1 MNALLKLTVSSPA
14 AGYEYY
20 TYIIIFFLYF
30 LMQYL
35 GLRSCISSIICYRL
49 NTSARKK
56 TSEESIV
63 QGVVPLY
70 AISGRSA
77 KIFSDLVFCP
87 NWGIYSRQLNDGDFL
102 DNRY

>member
-1 MNALLKLTVSSPA
+1 MYKFNYWLSI
-14 AGYEYY
+14 EY
-20 TYIIIFFLYF
+20 
-30 LMQYL
+30 Q
-35 GLRSCISSIICYRL
+35 R
-49 NTSARKK
+49 AKK
-56 TSEESIV
+56 TSEKSVV

-87 NWGIYSRQLNDGDFL
+87 NWGIYSRQLSDGNFL